1 MYAEFSVVVVVVV
14 LTFGSLLMQACKN
27 VVTLLYFKL
36 SNTLHSIHAVY
47 YMVCVNTIDCIK
59 TVNTQKLC
67 PMP

>member
-1 MYAEFSVVVVVVV
+1 MYAEFTVVVVVVV

-36 SNTLHSIHAVY
+36 SSLHSIHAVY